1 MYTESRLEDLQS
13 MTASNTPNVTWAAF
27 LGTAPH
33 TYHKRETVEK
43 NGMRRDKSIS
53 ETSSRGNRSRIRK
66 S

>member
-1 MYTESRLEDLQS
+1 MYTESRLEDLQL
-13 MTASNTPNVTWAAF
+13 MTASNTPNVTGAAF

-33 TYHKRETVEK
+33 TYHKRGAVEK

-53 ETSSRGNRSRIRK
+53 ETSSRGNRSRIRI